1 MQNFNAAQ
9 TRESITAAFTA
20 ANAAYVTRNGE
31 KAQVNE
37 KTGFNDSIYAGFQ
50 TALKF
55 TDAQLHAVD
64 TGLGLTWESIAQ
76 AIAGAS
82 NVKKAMRIPQFLLFC
97 VSGDGNALRGSAK
110 TAFLAFAALM
120 CEAKTRAGIAFG
132 VTGKG
137 NEHTSDAIRGY
148 ENARKVLAK
157 MGGVDS
163 ASAPTQ
169 ISVAMS
175 RGGILPALG
184 VCEAM
189 PKGAPVPAINGD
201 SKLAQTLATI
211 IAGLQEGTI
220 DLLAEQ
226 AQGKQ
231 A

>member
-9 TRESITAAFTA
+9 TRQDITAAFVN
-20 ANAAYVTRNGE
+20 ANAAYVSRNGE

-37 KTGFNDSIYAGFQ
+37 KTGFNDSIYTGYQ
-50 TALKF
+50 TALKM
-55 TDAQLHAVD
+55 TDAQLHAV
-64 TGLGLTWESIAQ
+64 TEGLGLTWEQVAQ

-97 VSGDGNALRGSAK
+97 VTGDGNALRGSAK
-110 TAFLAFAALM
+110 TAFLAFASLM
-120 CEAKTRAGIAFG
+120 CEAKTRAGITFG

-148 ENARKVLAK
+148 ENARKIIAK

-175 RGGILPALG
+175 KGGILPALG

-189 PKGAPVPAINGD
+189 PKGAPAPAINPE
-201 SKLAQTLATI
+201 SKLAQTLATVI
-211 IAGLQEGTI
+211 SAMRDGSI

-226 AQGKQ
+226 AG
-231 A
+231 ATA